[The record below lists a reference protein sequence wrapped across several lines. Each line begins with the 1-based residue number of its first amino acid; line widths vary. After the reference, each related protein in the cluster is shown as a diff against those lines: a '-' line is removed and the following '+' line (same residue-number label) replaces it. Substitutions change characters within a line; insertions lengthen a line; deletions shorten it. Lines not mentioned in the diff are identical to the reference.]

1 MTTFVWTSCEGDK
14 IITIFRYAAAALAVL
29 PTPVFA
35 QAADDDIVVT
45 ASGFEQPRSET
56 GQAIEI
62 VGRARLEQLQSA
74 TIAQVLQT
82 VPGVSVATRGGLG
95 GQTSAFI
102 RGGSSAQTLV
112 LIDGVRINDLT
123 SPNGA
128 FDFGALMTG
137 NIGRVEILRG
147 PNSVIWGS
155 QAIGGVVNV
164 QSIAPVD
171 GFEGRL
177 GAEYGGYD
185 TKRLNANIAGTKG
198 VFEGS
203 VGGAFVKSDGISA
216 LAGGTERD
224 GYANAT
230 GNARLKV
237 NISDSFTLDFRS
249 YYNRAKVEYDS
260 EFGVGANGLP
270 VSRNRQFVGYVGAQ
284 FDMLDGRFHNR
295 IAYTRTD
302 LRRIGTDPIVFSFN
316 NFNVRGAIDR
326 MEYHT
331 AFDLNDALTLV
342 AGLEYERTFASTS
355 FEGAAP
361 DIARNDV
368 VSGFGQIIVRPV
380 NGLTLTAGVRHD
392 AYSDYGGQTTLGGNA
407 AFTPNEGR
415 TMFRA
420 TYAEGFR
427 APTLTEGQ
435 PPYGNLQLK
444 PETARNFDLGVEQQF
459 LEGKAQ
465 LFATYFN
472 RRSNNLIAFS
482 PVSFQSENIDKVTAK
497 GLEIGLDLN
506 PSSQLDIRASYTLV
520 DAINR
525 TVGDTFGN
533 RQALRPQ
540 NSFSLTADWQTAFG
554 LSLGSSLLVIGDSFD
569 DAANNVRLNGYA
581 IWGLRASMPLSDAL
595 EVYARVENMLDA
607 QYTVVSGYNSFGR
620 HATIGVRAKF

>member
-29 PTPVFA
+29 PTSVFA

-62 VGRARLEQLQSA
+62 VGRDRLDQLQSA

-284 FDMLDGRFHNR
+284 FDMLDGRLHNR

-361 DIARNDV
+361 DVARNDV

-380 NGLTLTAGVRHD
+380 TGLTLTAGVRHD
-392 AYSDYGGQTTLGGNA
+392 AYSDYGGQTTLGGNL

>member
-62 VGRARLEQLQSA
+62 VGRDRLDQLQSA

-331 AFDLNDALTLV
+331 AFDLNEALTLV

-392 AYSDYGGQTTLGGNA
+392 AYSDYGGQTTLGGNL

-569 DAANNVRLNGYA
+569 DAANNVRLDGYA
-581 IWGLRASMPLSDAL
+581 IWGLRASMPLTDAL

-607 QYTVVSGYNSFGR
+607 QYTLVSGYNSFGR

>member
-1 MTTFVWTSCEGDK
+1 VTTFVWTSCEGDK
-14 IITIFRYAAAALAVL
+14 IITIFKYAAAALAVL

-62 VGRARLEQLQSA
+62 VGRGRLDQLQSP

-137 NIGRVEILRG
+137 NVGRVEILRG

-203 VGGAFVKSDGISA
+203 VGGAFVKSAGISA

-284 FDMLDGRFHNR
+284 FDMLDGRLHNR

-326 MEYHT
+326 VEYHT
-331 AFDLNDALTLV
+331 AFDLNDALTFV
-342 AGLEYERTFASTS
+342 AGVEYERTFASTS

-361 DIARNDV
+361 DVARNDV
-368 VSGFGQIIVRPV
+368 VSSFGQIIVRPV

-392 AYSDYGGQTTLGGNA
+392 AYSDYGGQTTLGGNL

-459 LEGKAQ
+459 LDGKAQ

-497 GLEIGLDLN
+497 GLEISLDLN

-525 TVGDTFGN
+525 TAGDTFGN

-581 IWGLRASMPLSDAL
+581 LAGLRASMPLTDAL
-595 EVYARVENMLDA
+595 EVYARVENMLDE